1 MRKEET
7 EADDGDDYGDNDV
20 DADDGNNNDDGDDAV
35 SHRTADE
42 ERGPRLCIFALTC
55 PFNFFS
61 THPDPLSILR
71 KLTKKTTNTKTEIQ
85 PAISFGWAQLAS
97 VDYLLEC
104 ANGQVHC
111 SSAVCKYEFCFVQI

>member
-55 PFNFFS
+55 PFNFFC
-61 THPDPLSILR
+61 THPDPLS
-71 KLTKKTTNTKTEIQ
+71 TQTHNE
-85 PAISFGWAQLAS
+85 
-97 VDYLLEC
+97 
-104 ANGQVHC
+104 NH
-111 SSAVCKYEFCFVQI
+111 KYENRNTTHLLWVGTTCRC